1 MIVIDAAPEVVL
13 KAITDNDELT
23 KWFPGNA
30 ILEPKVGD
38 QVKFSFYK
46 ESSEIR
52 EIFSL
57 KVKSENIFQTKR

>member
-1 MIVIDAAPEVVL
+1 MVLVIDAAPEVAL

-38 QVKFSFYK
+38 QVKFSS
-46 ESSEIR
+46 SSESKAR
-52 EIFSL
+52 KTRLAPRYF
-57 KVKSENIFQTKR
+57 V

>member
-1 MIVIDAAPEVVL
+1 MVLVVDAPPEVAL

-38 QVKFSFYK
+38 QVKL
-46 ESSEIR
+46 IILR
-52 EIFSL
+52 
-57 KVKSENIFQTKR
+57 V